1 MGLRALPGKIANGD
15 TSEVACDHYHRY
27 REDFALL
34 RELNQG
40 AHRMSVEWSRIE
52 PSEGVFDSRQ
62 IRHYRDVLA
71 DIREQGMT
79 PMVTLHHFTNPR
91 WFVAKGG
98 WTAPGAARAF
108 LPYVSRVADELG
120 DLVGLWCTINEPPIY
135 AANGW
140 ITGEFPPSHRGD
152 IAGAYRVTANMRQA
166 HELAYLALKRR
177 WPDTPV
183 GLSHHKFLFMPAS
196 KRRRDRWAART
207 AQFALD
213 SWPVGAGQWRRVVDA
228 TSDYIGLA
236 HYWGQMVALDRRLPR
251 EQFMRRFNVPGVP
264 VTEMGWGSDP
274 AWMRVVLDELR
285 SLGKPVYITENGL
298 ASNDDEWRK
307 RYLGEVLWTV
317 LGAIEDGVDVRGYF
331 HWTNMDNFEWAR
343 GYGARFGLISVD
355 RNTLERTIK
364 PSGRLYGRIAA
375 TNSLP
380 V

>member
-1 MGLRALPGKIANGD
+1 
-15 TSEVACDHYHRY
+15 
-27 REDFALL
+27 
-34 RELNQG
+34 
-40 AHRMSVEWSRIE
+40 VEWSRIE

-91 WFVAKGG
+91 WFAAKGG
-98 WTAPGAARAF
+98 WMAPGSARAF
-108 LPYVSRVADELG
+108 LPYVNRVCDELG

-140 ITGEFPPSHRGD
+140 ITGEFPPSRQGD
-152 IAGAYRVTANMRQA
+152 LRGAYRVTANLRRA

-196 KRRRDRWAART
+196 ERRGDRWAART
-207 AQFALD
+207 AQAALD
-213 SWPVGAGQWRRVVDA
+213 SWPVAVGQWRRVVDA
-228 TSDYIGLA
+228 SSDYIGLA
-236 HYWGQMVALDRRLPR
+236 HYWGQMVAFDRRLPR
-251 EQFMRRFNVPGVP
+251 HQFMRRFNVPGLP

-285 SLGKPVYITENGL
+285 PLGKPVYITENGL
-298 ASNDDEWRK
+298 ASNDDEWRQ
-307 RYLGEVLWTV
+307 RYLAEVLSAV
-317 LGAIEDGVDVRGYF
+317 LGAIDDGVDVRGYF

-343 GYGARFGLISVD
+343 GYSARFGLISVD
-355 RNTLERTIK
+355 RKTLERTIK